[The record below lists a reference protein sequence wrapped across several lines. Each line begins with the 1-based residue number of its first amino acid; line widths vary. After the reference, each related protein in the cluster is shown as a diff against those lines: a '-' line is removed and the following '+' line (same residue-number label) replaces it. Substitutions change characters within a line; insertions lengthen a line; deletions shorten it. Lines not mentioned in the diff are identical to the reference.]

1 MARRYAA
8 VRLRSLRGAM
18 EAESAH
24 LATWRSEAHNRLA
37 AFVPYLLLHQPVES
51 EPGSSLRGLLTTRLR
66 LAENGDWPALIA
78 SAIQNETA
86 ARCAL
91 REAGPRREA
100 TRQQCLERAAER
112 AADGGLCA
120 AAHALRP
127 CGTLPPGAET
137 TAKVAAPYSE
147 TKQEPLPRRPQRAR

>member
-1 MARRYAA
+1 
-8 VRLRSLRGAM
+8 M

-24 LATWRSEAHNRLA
+24 LAMWRVEAHSKLA

-78 SAIQNETA
+78 AAIRNETA
-86 ARCAL
+86 ARSAL

-100 TRQQCLERAAER
+100 TRQQGLERAAER
-112 AADGGLCA
+112 AADGGLRA
-120 AAHALRP
+120 AARALRP
-127 CGTLPPGAET
+127 CRPP
-137 TAKVAAPYSE
+137 
-147 TKQEPLPRRPQRAR
+147 